1 MLKTSHAVPA
11 CAFSDAAL
19 ASTVASPHTEG
30 MRTLFLTGAGRGVG
44 AALAGRLSASWQL
57 ILLARNTE
65 RAQQLKELHPS
76 AHVVTG
82 DLSDTASAAGIAAQ
96 VAALVGVKGLDGFVS
111 CAGIEGAV
119 PLESMTDEFLRDVY
133 AINVL
138 SPVLLTRELLPSL
151 RQARGSVVYVG
162 STAAHLDFAGWL
174 PYSTSKAALEKAAS
188 VLRLE
193 EKQIRVS
200 TVSPG
205 RIDTDM
211 QRDMAVKADRDF
223 DPSTAMSPDS
233 AAWAI
238 QMVLEAPSDS
248 VVEQLTITPN
258 V

>member
-1 MLKTSHAVPA
+1 MK
-11 CAFSDAAL
+11 
-19 ASTVASPHTEG
+19 
-30 MRTLFLTGAGRGVG
+30 TLFLTGAGRGVG
-44 AALAGRLSASWQL
+44 AALAGRLSRSWQL
-57 ILLARNTE
+57 ILLARSEE
-65 RAQQLKELHPS
+65 RAEQLKELHPS
-76 AHVVTG
+76 AHIVTG
-82 DLSDTASAAGIAAQ
+82 DLSQTASASSIASQ
-96 VAALVGVKGLDGFVS
+96 VAALIGKKGLDGFVS

-119 PLESMTDEFLRDVY
+119 PFGDMTDEFLKDVY

-138 SPVLLTRELLPSL
+138 SPVLLTRELLPVL
-151 RQARGSVVYVG
+151 RQARGTVVYVG
-162 STAAHLDFAGWL
+162 STAAHLNFAGWI

-200 TVSPG
+200 TVTPG

-211 QRDMAVKADRDF
+211 QRDMAVKADRGF

-238 QMVLEAPSDS
+238 QMALEAPSDS

-258 V
+258 I